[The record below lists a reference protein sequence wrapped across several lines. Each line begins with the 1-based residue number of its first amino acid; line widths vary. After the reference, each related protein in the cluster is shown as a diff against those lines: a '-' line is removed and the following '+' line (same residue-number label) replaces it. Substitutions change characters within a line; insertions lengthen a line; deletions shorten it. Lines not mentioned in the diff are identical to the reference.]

1 MTDIIT
7 LDSNVFR
14 TQPFINWLM
23 SDQAPHQQH
32 LFPLIAYIEVLIWY
46 EMNGLAR
53 SDLDDDLMRLK
64 TKITS
69 LNVDDVNDLLS
80 NVRASPEFPFKH
92 HARDF
97 LIGTLSK
104 KNTSILIT
112 YNKRHFGWLSP
123 KLVLSPEEYLKKH
136 MP

>member
-23 SDQAPHQQH
+23 SDKAPHYQH

-46 EMNGLAR
+46 EMNSLTKR
-53 SDLDDDLMRLK
+53 DLDDDLLQLK
-64 TKITS
+64 TKIATFQIED
-69 LNVDDVNDLLS
+69 VDDLLA
-80 NVRASPEFPFKH
+80 NVRASPDFPFKH

-104 KNTSILIT
+104 KSASLLIT
-112 YNKRHFGWLSP
+112 YNKRHFAWLP
-123 KLVLSPEEYLKKH
+123 PALVMTPEEYLRRYA
-136 MP
+136 P